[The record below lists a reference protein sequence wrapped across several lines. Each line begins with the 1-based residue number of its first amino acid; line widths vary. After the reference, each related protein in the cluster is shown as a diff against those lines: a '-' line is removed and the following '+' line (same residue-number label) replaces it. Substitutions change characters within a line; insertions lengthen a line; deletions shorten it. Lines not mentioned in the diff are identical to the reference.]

1 VQVFVP
7 VIIFAWDIEWQYSP
21 ILCAAIFMVAAWTD
35 WLDGF
40 LARKMG
46 ISTVFGAFLD
56 PVADKVMV
64 SACMHVHTH
73 TQAHKNTHACI
84 KPYTCTHMPNAHTHT
99 NAHACIK
106 PYTCTHMY
114 TNTSKRTC
122 ARKQTCISCTRAFQ
136 VTTALILLT
145 TSPPAPLAPKQMV
158 LPVAIIICREI
169 TMSSLREWAA
179 ASGGGAHKVRLC
191 FKSSLREWVAASGGG
206 DTQGEAQFQNVGSV
220 ENAFGAPSC
229 DCRVAVS
236 LCTVMQCAAMQRTVM
251 QLYHHAPSRSVP
263 SCNVLPCN
271 FRVIVSLCTVT
282 KRTVMQR
289 AVMQPSCNCVIMH
302 CRKAYCHATYHHAT
316 VV

>member
-1 VQVFVP
+1 
-7 VIIFAWDIEWQYSP
+7 
-21 ILCAAIFMVAAWTD
+21 M
-35 WLDGF
+35 
-40 LARKMG
+40 
-46 ISTVFGAFLD
+46 
-56 PVADKVMV
+56 
-64 SACMHVHTH
+64 
-73 TQAHKNTHACI
+73 
-84 KPYTCTHMPNAHTHT
+84 
-99 NAHACIK
+99 
-106 PYTCTHMY
+106 
-114 TNTSKRTC
+114 
-122 ARKQTCISCTRAFQ
+122 
-136 VTTALILLT
+136 
-145 TSPPAPLAPKQMV
+145 
-158 LPVAIIICREI
+158 
-169 TMSSLREWAA
+169 
-179 ASGGGAHKVRLC
+179 RLC

-316 VV
+316 VMQLCNCIITHCLPRLGCFLLI